1 MSDMLKNS
9 RTIMR
14 NMVTGGAMGLVG
26 NKIQQHQ
33 DTGASQPSS
42 ISININLNRIQRS
55 TLSRMMNGD
64 SI

>member
-26 NKIQQHQ
+26 NKIQQQQ

-55 TLSRMMNGD
+55 TLSRMMNDD